1 LKKIIV
7 IAVVVAA
14 LLIAAIVYSDMSNRE
29 KAAGN
34 PYGKATL
41 HPATL
46 EQLEDPLYDNL
57 IMPEEL
63 QTRLENQED
72 MFVYFY
78 SPVCEHCLATTP
90 VLVPIADELGIDLKK
105 HNVLEFS
112 SSWDQYQ
119 IEYTPT
125 LVHFVDGKEVGRL
138 VGGQEESV
146 FKTWLTEQK
155 AAE

>member
-1 LKKIIV
+1 MKKIIV